1 MGHHRY
7 ARRHDGF
14 NGRCVFG
21 SHLQLHRQGLSF
33 LNQPAGI
40 PDRLFFV
47 YLIAHE
53 RHIPYDQR
61 VFATPA
67 YGPGH
72 QDHFI
77 HGHRVK
83 ITLGTCSYL
92 VGGLT
97 RTRAY
102 FCRSVLGFTLCL
114 SGNVSNPEAEAA
126 KIVEPHQ
133 RDWNTLGF
141 SRQEYWSELPFS
153 SPMHESEVDQSC
165 PTLIDPKLVGC
176 SLPASSVH
184 GIFWARVLEIQL

>member
-1 MGHHRY
+1 MLDRELNEPRRY
-7 ARRHDGF
+7 QPLPTVAVRLVSIITSNTQICGPILHLRSLHRHDGF

-83 ITLGTCSYL
+83 ITLGTYSYL

-126 KIVEPHQ
+126 KIVEPDQ
-133 RDWNTLGF
+133 RDWNIL
-141 SRQEYWSELPFS
+141 SK
-153 SPMHESEVDQSC
+153 MV
-165 PTLIDPKLVGC
+165 
-176 SLPASSVH
+176 VH
-184 GIFWARVLEIQL
+184 RGA